1 MRGNGGEKMK
11 NKKLLKVTVV
21 LVVDDD
27 VRNTYHEL
35 GLKDNLG
42 PYTRLFL
49 NETQI
54 ISWDEEV
61 LFFDA

>member
-1 MRGNGGEKMK
+1 MK